1 MSVQGLKLAPV
12 LKCILV
18 KHCPLQEALE
28 DLTQQKFEWEQTK
41 VCFRATAVYVAML
54 VYTIRGTILNGVI
67 LFLPHPQQR
76 HGYQLSQLNLRLAEI
91 EQDKEELLRLKN
103 AELSEMGMQLSS
115 AQREGERV
123 QAELKEQTGN
133 VQSLRKKLDTALVRL
148 LVECLWFGLQLWL
161 ELFWRVS
168 ECVFGNEKVKVN
180 VYIGSFCVFIT
191 KNGQ

>member
-1 MSVQGLKLAPV
+1 MGTKQGVFQSNCSVCSCVSLHYKRYNIEWCHPV
-12 LKCILV
+12 S
-18 KHCPLQEALE
+18 
-28 DLTQQKFEWEQTK
+28 
-41 VCFRATAVYVAML
+41 
-54 VYTIRGTILNGVI
+54 
-67 LFLPHPQQR
+67 PHPQQR
-76 HGYQLSQLNLRLAEI
+76 HGYQLRLAEI

-191 KNGQ
+191 KNGQQFITCRVILLKYAF

>member
-1 MSVQGLKLAPV
+1 MLQSDCSVYSRVSL
-12 LKCILV
+12 
-18 KHCPLQEALE
+18 HN
-28 DLTQQKFEWEQTK
+28 
-41 VCFRATAVYVAML
+41 
-54 VYTIRGTILNGVI
+54 IRRTILNGVI
-67 LFLPHPQQR
+67 LSVSPPQQR

-103 AELSEMGMQLSS
+103 AELSEKGMQLSN

-148 LVECLWFGLQLWL
+148 LVECSWFGLQLWL

-180 VYIGSFCVFIT
+180 VYIGCFCVFIT
-191 KNGQ
+191 KNGQQFITCGVILLKYAL